1 MISLIFILLSGL
13 FDSIKDHCNHHWKWY
28 EDSKLPIIQVEVS
41 SRLRKWISKFTND
54 PDYWWYQ
61 PISWKNKYEG
71 TWLEKLIVQV
81 SDADHFFKTLR
92 IICWLLAIV
101 FYIPIIEIWVIPVII
116 TDFLILGV
124 ARNIIFNV
132 FYKLWR

>member
-1 MISLIFILLSGL
+1 MISLILVCLSGL
-13 FDSIKDHCNHHWKWY
+13 FDSVKDHVNHHWKWY
-28 EDSKLPIIQVEVS
+28 DEDGTLVG
-41 SRLRKWISKFTND
+41 SRLRRWICKVSRRAD
-54 PDYWWYQ
+54 RWWYQ

-92 IICWLLAIV
+92 IIAWLLAIV
-101 FYIPIIEIWVIPVII
+101 FYIPIIQIWTLPIII
-116 TDFLILGV
+116 TDLFIMGIS
-124 ARNIIFNV
+124 RNIVFSV